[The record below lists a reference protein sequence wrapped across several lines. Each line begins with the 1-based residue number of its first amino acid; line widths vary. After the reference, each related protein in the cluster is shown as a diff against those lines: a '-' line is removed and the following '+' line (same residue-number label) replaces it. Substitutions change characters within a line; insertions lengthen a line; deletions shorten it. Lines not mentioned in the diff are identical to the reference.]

1 MHYKFK
7 AALLKGVT
15 KDTVI
20 KTQDN
25 FFLCVLWLHRR
36 FSEPF
41 FPVLS
46 HGAFSPYDIHRP
58 AVSNHG
64 FFY

>member
-1 MHYKFK
+1 MHYYKFK

-25 FFLCVLWLHRR
+25 FFFFCV
-36 FSEPF
+36 
-41 FPVLS
+41 VV
-46 HGAFSPYDIHRP
+46 A
-58 AVSNHG
+58 
-64 FFY
+64 

>member
-7 AALLKGVT
+7 VAFLKGVT
-15 KDTVI
+15 KDLVI

-25 FFLCVLWLHRR
+25 FFFLLWLHTR

-41 FPVLS
+41 FPVIS
-46 HGAFSPYDIHRP
+46 HGAFSPYDFHRP

-64 FFY
+64 VFFH